1 MIERI
6 NIEMVSNGAI
16 IRVMNAP
23 PKQQKVS
30 GGAPVP
36 LDIVPETVT
45 VVEGDM
51 ARVMSVLATL
61 TAG

>member
-6 NIEMVSNGAI
+6 IIELVKNGAV
-16 IRVMNAP
+16 IRVVNAP
-23 PKQQKVS
+23 PKKS
-30 GGAPVP
+30 AGGEVP
-36 LDIVPETVT
+36 PEFVPETVT

-61 TAG
+61 IAG